1 MPCPGCLGRVPGDR
15 PGSCGQHLQGNTHH
29 GDFLEARVPTRSGLP
44 DNAHWQQGPW
54 KSNGGWGWCPP
65 TRVSQTHRSW
75 ELHGWTERLDP
86 STINKVHHERRLK
99 RPLAHGRRGREATAI
114 SLRLA
119 GHLQPGCRLL
129 RPSPLL
135 YFLRTVEL

>member
-1 MPCPGCLGRVPGDR
+1 MPCPGCLGRVPRDR

-65 TRVSQTHRSW
+65 TRHS
-75 ELHGWTERLDP
+75 E
-86 STINKVHHERRLK
+86 KHECLRRT
-99 RPLAHGRRGREATAI
+99 G
-114 SLRLA
+114 A
-119 GHLQPGCRLL
+119 GSYMGGLNVLILVP
-129 RPSPLL
+129 
-135 YFLRTVEL
+135 